1 MKRLFTLLIAIFLIV
16 SAKSQL
22 VIDPNANWQQQIPT
36 ILGGNCVSIS
46 NVTYSA
52 GNLSA
57 STYTNFPGFGDG
69 ILITTGIAP
78 AAVGPNNN
86 ASTGF
91 DNGLPGHP
99 SLDQQLGGGYFT
111 YDASWL
117 SFNFTASYSGMVT
130 VDYIF
135 ASEEYPE
142 FVNSSF
148 NDIFGFF
155 VQGPNIP
162 GGQQNIALVPGTQIP
177 VAINNVNH
185 LTNSIYYVDNTNGAE
200 VQYDGYTVPLTAQ
213 FYADSGAVYTLT
225 IAIADAGDGIFD
237 SGVFLKTYA
246 SSTQSMTGNV
256 THLGQPAQGGFA
268 ELLGYNTDS
277 TAAPLIDVQ
286 PIVNGSYT
294 FPNVTSGAYNV
305 RITLDTILHPN
316 TYPTY
321 FDSVYMWNDATI
333 ISAPCANYD
342 LDMQLLVL
350 NNGLGDITGTIGNSG
365 EIYKVSKDGAPL
377 VNGHVFLVGA
387 TDNLVYGFD
396 LTDDNGLFHF
406 SGVPDGTY
414 NIMVDVPGLLMDAIR
429 TITVSPSNRIFTN
442 QSYIVGANKII
453 ISDTP
458 LPVVENP
465 IVIGL
470 KIQPNPT
477 EGPFSTTFTLKNNAY
492 VTLDVYNSMGQK
504 VVSVFSGNLNAGL
517 QQIDGSLAGLSDGI
531 YYLRLV
537 TNSADTIVRKITKTE
552 VY

>member
-1 MKRLFTLLIAIFLIV
+1 
-16 SAKSQL
+16 
-22 VIDPNANWQQQIPT
+22 
-36 ILGGNCVSIS
+36 
-46 NVTYSA
+46 
-52 GNLSA
+52 
-57 STYTNFPGFGDG
+57 
-69 ILITTGIAP
+69 
-78 AAVGPNNN
+78 
-86 ASTGF
+86 
-91 DNGLPGHP
+91 
-99 SLDQQLGGGYFT
+99 
-111 YDASWL
+111 
-117 SFNFTASYSGMVT
+117 
-130 VDYIF
+130 
-135 ASEEYPE
+135 
-142 FVNSSF
+142 
-148 NDIFGFF
+148 
-155 VQGPNIP
+155 
-162 GGQQNIALVPGTQIP
+162 
-177 VAINNVNH
+177 
-185 LTNSIYYVDNTNGAE
+185 
-200 VQYDGYTVPLTAQ
+200 
-213 FYADSGAVYTLT
+213 
-225 IAIADAGDGIFD
+225 
-237 SGVFLKTYA
+237 
-246 SSTQSMTGNV
+246 
-256 THLGQPAQGGFA
+256 
-268 ELLGYNTDS
+268 
-277 TAAPLIDVQ
+277 
-286 PIVNGSYT
+286 
-294 FPNVTSGAYNV
+294 
-305 RITLDTILHPN
+305 
-316 TYPTY
+316 
-321 FDSVYMWNDATI
+321 MWNDATI

-387 TDNLVYGFD
+387 ADNLVYGFD